1 MVIDLAL
8 DFNQT
13 SGRQFLAVALNAV
26 YLKRVAEFLSQEAS
40 LQRVD
45 TALQG
50 LASQGSGSS

>member
-1 MVIDLAL
+1 MVTDLSQ

-13 SGRQFLAVALNAV
+13 SGRQFLAVALNAI

-40 LQRVD
+40 LQGVD

-50 LASQGSGSS
+50 LASQVSGSS